1 MGTCNPSHL
10 QKFSEFP
17 STLRSCNLQC

>member
-17 STLRSCNLQC
+17 LTLRSCNLQC